1 MFHIKNKGIALATA
15 VFLLGTAGMAHADIV
30 KNGGFETGSF
40 NNWGD
45 PDNSGLPD
53 FAIFGSDLTVQDG
66 FVHSGNYAALFD
78 ATAGLPDVI
87 MQTINTVPGQD
98 YLVSFWLASDGSF
111 DSDGNPTGDNSF
123 LALVD
128 GQIVGFGTQ
137 DPFDFTL
144 ITGDFIASGNT
155 ASLVFS
161 GNGGFYLDDV
171 SVAGPEV
178 VAAVPEPSSLVL
190 LGTGLIGVAGALR
203 RRFQF

>member
-15 VFLLGTAGMAHADIV
+15 MFLLGTAGLAHADIV
-30 KNGGFETGSF
+30 KNGGFESGNF

-45 PDNSGLPD
+45 PDNSNLPD
-53 FAIFGSDLTVQDG
+53 FANIGSDLTVQDG
-66 FVHSGNYAALFD
+66 FVHSGNYAAFFD

-87 MQTINTVPGQD
+87 LQTFNTTPGQD
-98 YLVSFWLASDGSF
+98 YTISFWLASEGSF
-111 DSDGNPTGDNSF
+111 DSYGNPTEDNSF

-128 GQIVGFGTQ
+128 GQLVGFGTQ
-137 DPFDFTL
+137 DPFDFML
-144 ITGDFIASGNT
+144 ISGDFIASGNT
-155 ASLVFS
+155 ATLVFA

-171 SVAGPEV
+171 SIAGPE
-178 VAAVPEPSSLVL
+178 VAAVPEPGSLVL